1 MLKNKGNK
9 YSKLITYFV
18 IYALGIMYIYR
29 IYVVEILHN
38 DVLYRVSLPKS
49 TFKDITKYHDR
60 GGIYTHKYINSK
72 HCKSELGFLLC

>member
-18 IYALGIMYIYR
+18 IYALGILYIYR

-38 DVLYRVSLPKS
+38 DVLCRVSLPKS
-49 TFKDITKYHDR
+49 TFKDITKLATTGVVFIHTS
-60 GGIYTHKYINSK
+60 I
-72 HCKSELGFLLC
+72 